1 MSCPVTQS
9 DQEVTSS
16 VAWDNI
22 QVDNSVPKVD
32 SMNRQEQDTDSTMP
46 DSTSQDVVNSNALFA
61 AALTAKLDSL
71 NETQRGSP
79 PDLGDYENPDSME
92 TQGDLPDGWAYVGGS
107 GPPSPGSRDP
117 LEDITEFDLDTSAS
131 PNAYTVPDC
140 DPDNLLTT
148 TILPTFGPF
157 PDPAQYD
164 DAMATMNFNFNE
176 GPATVE
182 SGDISSELA
191 MPGVCG
197 MRNLGNTCYMNSGLQ
212 CLLASPTVTEFFLH
226 FSPELVKS
234 DKEGE
239 IKEEEIKSNTCLRLS
254 RNFANLVQQVYQG
267 RFTVIQPDQFKETL
281 AESHDQF
288 KGFRQHDCQEF
299 LALLLDTLH
308 EQLVGLGSRV
318 ATCPPLSEC
327 TSMELH
333 TPHSTEVS
341 GTEGSTV
348 FNFSLSG
355 KMLDKDSESEVGRGV
370 DLDREFESVSEVGRA
385 DLENVNNIDGT
396 ESRGSASPKSYTSHS
411 SLEDKIPTNI
421 RMAPIPECI
430 KADWTGQEHH
440 ADSRASL
447 ASLDS
452 EQEEGSEEGEGAA
465 ITSNLVPNDQLKKK
479 QVVFSDT
486 VGAGLGVQERNNEVS
501 PMNVGIEDFYKEH
514 KTLNVNM
521 NNESQAMNNKINFD
535 SEKYRQNDNT
545 RPPTTI
551 ENLNTGDLSE
561 KNINV
566 KRVKC
571 TNMETGGL
579 GDMNGGETDNKRIR
593 LESREKNIMMETE
606 RKEVE
611 SESMESQTEPPN
623 CCSEAARDPARLKE
637 AIEADRYWEKYLAK
651 NNTVV
656 AHSFQG
662 QFKNTV
668 ICGECGHVSVSFE
681 PFMYLSVPLPR
692 ALDRQVEV
700 VVLLEGGL
708 PTAHLLT
715 LSTHDRVMD
724 LRAALTARLDLADR
738 KLVLAEVTR
747 HRVSRQLEDNT
758 WLKFVNTTNRKIYC
772 LELLS
777 IAVEEK
783 EAEGKVES
791 VEDEEGVSSSML
803 SSLSSSRSDLCPS
816 TTVSSST
823 STGTLTDTGTI
834 TEDLPSGGGDMAN
847 SSWKSCNI
855 CLEEMV
861 DSDLVGHIHC
871 TAQLCRD
878 CLERSMAA
886 SPDKCPVCLA
896 VVLDDS
902 EWVQLDQTSGVRP
915 PLRMLT
921 ISVIFMAEQVDK
933 EEHVR
938 MGHPRL
944 IRVANVVKLSSVVKL
959 LESLASTVPA
969 VYQELCAVTDTGDW
983 CSRCTTQQRCR
994 GCPISSLVDGGDLLL
1009 KPGDNIAIRFAV
1021 VEKNMMEEVNR
1032 ARQDPSMDV
1041 ERLKLELDLF
1051 DCLDAFS
1058 SREVLDHANPWF
1070 CPICRRNQTATKT
1083 LSVWRYPDFLIIYL
1097 KRFVYLEKGPGGHAG
1112 SVKLDNKVSF
1122 PLAGLDLT
1130 PYLSGPLQQGGELF
1144 DLYGAVCHYGSVSGG
1159 HYTAYAKHC
1168 QTQEWNHFNDAQ
1180 VDPKVPEGE
1189 SQDDMYVLF
1198 YKRSGLSHTV
1208 NIPSPNQKQGYPPPP

>member
-1 MSCPVTQS
+1 MSCPVSQS

-16 VAWDNI
+16 VQVIMD
-22 QVDNSVPKVD
+22 QVDSLDQTLSQVATLD
-32 SMNRQEQDTDSTMP
+32 SQAEYDDDMP
-46 DSTSQDVVNSNALFA
+46 DSTSQVVDSNAQFA
-61 AALTAKLDSL
+61 AALTAKLDCL
-71 NETQRGSP
+71 TETDRGSP

-92 TQGDLPDGWAYVGGS
+92 TQGDALCVGS
-107 GPPSPGSRDP
+107 GPSSPGSRDP
-117 LEDITEFDLDTSAS
+117 LAEFTKFDLTTS
-131 PNAYTVPDC
+131 PNAYAVPDC
-140 DPDNLLTT
+140 DPDSTFPSS
-148 TILPTFGPF
+148 ILPTFGPL
-157 PDPAQYD
+157 PDPSVDTQGYD
-164 DAMATMNFNFNE
+164 DTMTGALFNDY
-176 GPATVE
+176 GPATLE
-182 SGDISSELA
+182 SGDITSDTA
-191 MPGVCG
+191 VAGICG
-197 MRNLGNTCYMNSGLQ
+197 FRNLGNTCYMNSGLQ
-212 CLLASPTVTEFFLH
+212 CLLASPTVTEHFLH
-226 FSPELVKS
+226 FSPEVK
-234 DKEGE
+234 KVENGE
-239 IKEEEIKSNTCLRLS
+239 LDSGESKSNTGLALS
-254 RNFANLVQQVYQG
+254 KKFASLVQQVYTG
-267 RFTVIQPDQFKETL
+267 NFTVIQPDQFKEAL

-308 EQLVGLGSRV
+308 EQLVGLGGRV
-318 ATCPPLSEC
+318 AMCPVSEC

-333 TPHSTEVS
+333 TPHSTEAS
-341 GTEGSTV
+341 CTEGSTV

-355 KMLDKDSESEVGRGV
+355 KMLDKDESEVGRGV
-370 DLDREFESVSEVGRA
+370 DFDREFESVSEVGRS
-385 DLENVNNIDGT
+385 DLENVNNIDGM

-430 KADWTGQEHH
+430 KTDWVSQEHQ

-452 EQEEGSEEGEGAA
+452 EQDDGSEEGEGAA

-486 VGAGLGVQERNNEVS
+486 VGGGLGVQERNNAVS

-535 SEKYRQNDNT
+535 SEKYRHTDNT
-545 RPPTTI
+545 RPATTI
-551 ENLNTGDLSE
+551 ENLNTGELSE

-571 TNMETGGL
+571 TNIETVGFGEL
-579 GDMNGGETDNKRIR
+579 AGGETDNKRIR

-606 RKEVE
+606 RREVE
-611 SESMESQTEPPN
+611 NESMESQTEPPN

-708 PTAHLLT
+708 PTTHLLT
-715 LSTHDRVMD
+715 LSTHDRVVD
-724 LRAALTARLDLADR
+724 LRTALTARLDLADR

-747 HRVSRQLEDNT
+747 NRVSRQLEDNT

-772 LELLS
+772 LELLG
-777 IAVEEK
+777 IAQEETV
-783 EAEGKVES
+783 EGKSDNTGDTE
-791 VEDEEGVSSSML
+791 EEEGVSSSML
-803 SSLSSSRSDLCPS
+803 SSSSSSRSDLCPS

-823 STGTLTDTGTI
+823 STGTLTETGTI
-834 TEDLPSGGGDMAN
+834 TGEVGNAGDNTAG
-847 SSWKSCNI
+847 WKSCNI
-855 CLEEMV
+855 CLEDMA
-861 DSDLVGHIHC
+861 DSDLISHIHC
-871 TAQLCRD
+871 TAQLCRE
-878 CLERSMAA
+878 CLDRSMKS

-896 VVLDDS
+896 QCEDS
-902 EWVQLDQTSGVRP
+902 EWVQLDQSSGVRP

-921 ISVIFMAEQVDK
+921 IPVMMMMDQPER
-933 EEHVR
+933 EGCVR

-944 IRVANVVKLSSVVKL
+944 IKVANTVKLTSIVRLLTCVADSVSGHHHQ
-959 LESLASTVPA
+959 SLH
-969 VYQELCAVTDTGDW
+969 LVTDTGDW
-983 CSRCTTQQRCR
+983 CSRCPGQDRCR
-994 GCPISSLVDGGDLLL
+994 GCTLESVVDGVDLVL
-1009 KPGDNIAIRFAV
+1009 KPGDSIAIKFTEL
-1021 VEKNMMEEVNR
+1021 EKNVLEEVNR
-1032 ARQDPSMDV
+1032 TRQDSSMEV
-1041 ERLKLELDLF
+1041 ERLKQELDLF

-1058 SREVLDHANPWF
+1058 SREVLDQANPWF

-1083 LSVWRYPDFLIIYL
+1083 LSVWRYPDFLVIYL
-1097 KRFVYLEKGPGGHAG
+1097 KRFVYLERGPGGHAG
-1112 SVKLDNKVSF
+1112 SVKLDNRVNF

-1130 PYLSGPLQQGGELF
+1130 PYLSGPLQQGGEAF

-1168 QTQEWNHFNDAQ
+1168 ETSQWNHFNDAQ
-1180 VDPKVPEGE
+1180 VDSRVPEGD
-1189 SQDDMYVLF
+1189 SQDDVYVLF
-1198 YKRSGLSHTV
+1198 YKRSGLSH
-1208 NIPSPNQKQGYPPPP
+1208 NITLPSAVVKSSTSPV

>member
-1 MSCPVTQS
+1 MSCPVSQS

-16 VAWDNI
+16 CVSWDNNP
-22 QVDNSVPKVD
+22 VDLAQNNATMD
-32 SMNRQEQDTDSTMP
+32 IQEQDVDSTMP
-46 DSTSQDVVNSNALFA
+46 DSTSQDVVNPNALFA

-71 NETQRGSP
+71 SETVRGSP
-79 PDLGDYENPDSME
+79 SDLGEYENPDSME
-92 TQGDLPDGWAYVGGS
+92 TQGDALCVGS
-107 GPPSPGSRDP
+107 GPPSIGSRDP
-117 LEDITEFDLDTSAS
+117 LADIAEFDLTTSDALGDS

-140 DPDNLLTT
+140 DPNSNFPSS
-148 TILPTFGPF
+148 ILPTFGPL
-157 PDPAQYD
+157 PDPAQDTGYD
-164 DAMATMNFNFNE
+164 DTITGIMFNE
-176 GPATVE
+176 EPATLE
-182 SGDISSELA
+182 SGDITSDLA
-191 MPGVCG
+191 VPGVCG

-212 CLLASPTVTEFFLH
+212 CLLSSPTVTEYFLH
-226 FSPELVKS
+226 FSPEIIKT
-234 DKEGE
+234 DQGE
-239 IKEEEIKSNTCLRLS
+239 EDRKEETKSNTCLRLS
-254 RNFANLVQQVYQG
+254 RHFASLVEQVYSG
-267 RFTVIQPDQFKETL
+267 RFSVIQPGQFKDTL
-281 AESHDQF
+281 GESHDQF

-308 EQLVGLGSRV
+308 EQLVGLGGR
-318 ATCPPLSEC
+318 AAILPMSEC

-341 GTEGSTV
+341 CTEGSTV

-355 KMLDKDSESEVGRGV
+355 KMLDKDSESEVGRA

-385 DLENVNNIDGT
+385 DLENVMNIDGT

-421 RMAPIPECI
+421 RMAPIPECM
-430 KADWTGQEHH
+430 KTDWPGQEHQ

-486 VGAGLGVQERNNEVS
+486 VGGGLGVQERNNAVS

-521 NNESQAMNNKINFD
+521 NNESHAMNNKINFD
-535 SEKYRQNDNT
+535 SEKYRHTDNT

-551 ENLNTGDLSE
+551 ENLNAKLAQLSE

-579 GDMNGGETDNKRIR
+579 GEVCGGETDNKRIR
-593 LESREKNIMMETE
+593 LESREKNMMMETE
-606 RKEVE
+606 RREVE

-623 CCSEAARDPARLKE
+623 LCSEAARDPARLKE

-662 QFKNTV
+662 QFKNKV
-668 ICGECGHVSVSFE
+668 ICGECGHASVSFE

-700 VVLLEGGL
+700 VVLLEGDL
-708 PTAHLLT
+708 PTTHLLT
-715 LSTHDRVMD
+715 LSTHDRVLD
-724 LRAALTARLDLADR
+724 LRAALTAKLELADR

-747 HRVSRQLEDNT
+747 HRVTRQLEDNT
-758 WLKFVNTTNRKIYC
+758 WLKFVNTTNRKLYC

-777 IAVEEK
+777 VAPEE
-783 EAEGKVES
+783 EKVES

-803 SSLSSSRSDLCPS
+803 SSQSSSRSDLCPS

-834 TEDLPSGGGDMAN
+834 TEEVSLGAGGDTAS

-855 CLEEMV
+855 CLEDMV
-861 DSDLVGHIHC
+861 DSDLVSHIHC
-871 TAQLCRD
+871 TAQLCRE
-878 CLERSMAA
+878 CLDRSMTA

-896 VVLDDS
+896 TVWDNS
-902 EWVQLDQTSGVRP
+902 EWVQLDQSSGVRP

-921 ISVIFMAEQVDK
+921 IPVVIMTEQEDK
-933 EEHVR
+933 DEYLR

-944 IRVANVVKLSSVVKL
+944 LRVANIVKLGSVVKL
-959 LESLASTVPA
+959 LESIISSAGPVH
-969 VYQELCAVTDTGDW
+969 YQALCVVAETGDW
-983 CSRCTTQQRCR
+983 CSRCTSQQRCR
-994 GCPISSLVDGGDLLL
+994 GCPLSSLVDGGDLLL
-1009 KPGDNIAIRFAV
+1009 KPGDNIAIKFPMV
-1021 VEKNMMEEVNR
+1021 GQNVMDEVNR
-1032 ARQDPSMDV
+1032 VRHDPSMEV
-1041 ERLKLELDLF
+1041 ERLKQELDLF

-1058 SREVLDHANPWF
+1058 SREVLDQANPWF

-1083 LSVWRYPDFLIIYL
+1083 LSVWRYPDFLVIYL
-1097 KRFVYLEKGPGGHAG
+1097 KRFVYLEKGPGGLAG
-1112 SVKLDNKVSF
+1112 SVKLDNKVTF

-1130 PYLSGPLQQGGELF
+1130 PYLSGPLQKGGEMF

-1168 QTQEWNHFNDAQ
+1168 QTQQWNHFNDAQ
-1180 VDPKVPEGE
+1180 VDPRVPEGE
-1189 SQDDMYVLF
+1189 CQDDVYVLF

-1208 NIPSPNQKQGYPPPP
+1208 NLPCSDDKPENPPP

>member
-16 VAWDNI
+16 DRM
-22 QVDNSVPKVD
+22 SVPEVT
-32 SMNRQEQDTDSTMP
+32 SSEGETVP
-46 DSTSQDVVNSNALFA
+46 DSTSQDVVNSNALFM

-92 TQGDLPDGWAYVGGS
+92 TQGDALCVGS
-107 GPPSPGSRDP
+107 GPPSTGSRDP
-117 LEDITEFDLDTSAS
+117 LADIGEFDLCTS

-140 DPDNLLTT
+140 DPDSTFPT
-148 TILPTFGPF
+148 SILPTFGPF
-157 PDPAQYD
+157 PDPAD
-164 DAMATMNFNFNE
+164 TMTGMLFSE
-176 GPATVE
+176 GSTTVE
-182 SGDISSELA
+182 SGDITSELA

-212 CLLASPTVTEFFLH
+212 CLLASPTVTEYFLH
-226 FSPELVKS
+226 FSPEIIKA
-234 DKEGE
+234 DQGD
-239 IKEEEIKSNTCLRLS
+239 IKEEESKSNTCLRLS
-254 RNFANLVQQVYQG
+254 RNFANLVQQVYIG

-308 EQLVGLGSRV
+308 EQLVGLGGRV

-341 GTEGSTV
+341 CADGSTV

-430 KADWTGQEHH
+430 KADWAGQEHH

-486 VGAGLGVQERNNEVS
+486 IGGGLGTHERNNAVS

-521 NNESQAMNNKINFD
+521 NNENHAMNNKINFD
-535 SEKYRQNDNT
+535 SEKYRQTDNT
-545 RPPTTI
+545 RPATTI
-551 ENLNTGDLSE
+551 ENLNTGELSE

-579 GDMNGGETDNKRIR
+579 GEVNGGETDNKRIR

-708 PTAHLLT
+708 PTTHLLT
-715 LSTHDRVMD
+715 LSTHDRVVD
-724 LRAALTARLDLADR
+724 LRAALTARLDLSDR

-777 IAVEEK
+777 VVTEEK
-783 EAEGKVES
+783 EMEGKID

-834 TEDLPSGGGDMAN
+834 TEDLPSGGGDTAS

-855 CLEEMV
+855 CLEDMV
-861 DSDLVGHIHC
+861 DSDLVSHIHC

-896 VVLDDS
+896 VVWDDS

-921 ISVIFMAEQVDK
+921 LPVMFMAEQVDK

-944 IRVANVVKLSSVVKL
+944 LRVANIVKLPSVVRL
-959 LESLASTVPA
+959 LESLASTVSA
-969 VYQELCAVTDTGDW
+969 QYQELCVVTDTGDW

-1009 KPGDNIAIRFAV
+1009 KPGDNIAIKFAV
-1021 VEKNMMEEVNR
+1021 VEKNVMEEINR
-1032 ARQDPSMDV
+1032 ARQDSSMEM
-1041 ERLKLELDLF
+1041 ERLKPELDLF

-1058 SREVLDHANPWF
+1058 SREVLDQANPWF

-1083 LSVWRYPDFLIIYL
+1083 LSVWRYPDFLVIYL

-1122 PLAGLDLT
+1122 PLSGLDLT

-1168 QTQEWNHFNDAQ
+1168 QTQQWNHFNDAQ

-1189 SQDDMYVLF
+1189 SQDDVYVLF

-1208 NIPSPNQKQGYPPPP
+1208 NIPSSDQKPGFPPP

>member
-16 VAWDNI
+16 VSWDNS
-22 QVDNSVPKVD
+22 QGDNSMPVVD
-32 SMNRQEQDTDSTMP
+32 SMDNDNQEQNIDSTMP
-46 DSTSQDVVNSNALFA
+46 DSTSQDVTNSNALFV

-71 NETQRGSP
+71 SETQRGSP

-92 TQGDLPDGWAYVGGS
+92 TQGDIPDGWACVGGS
-107 GPPSPGSRDP
+107 GPPSAGSRDP
-117 LEDITEFDLDTSAS
+117 LEDITEFDVDLRTS

-140 DPDNLLTT
+140 DPDSTFTT
-148 TILPTFGPF
+148 ALLPTFGPF

-164 DAMATMNFNFNE
+164 DTMTGMLFNE
-176 GPATVE
+176 GSTTVE

-226 FSPELVKS
+226 FSSELKS
-234 DKEGE
+234 EQEGE
-239 IKEEEIKSNTCLRLS
+239 TKEEEIKSNTCLRLS
-254 RNFANLVQQVYQG
+254 RNFAHLVQQVYQG

-308 EQLVGLGSRV
+308 EQLVGMGSRV

-348 FNFSLSG
+348 FNFSISG

-430 KADWTGQEHH
+430 KADWTGQEHQ

-486 VGAGLGVQERNNEVS
+486 VGGGLGVQERNNEVS

-535 SEKYRQNDNT
+535 SEKYRQTDNT
-545 RPPTTI
+545 RPATTI
-551 ENLNTGDLSE
+551 ENLNTGDLNE

-579 GDMNGGETDNKRIR
+579 GDVNGGETDNKRIR
-593 LESREKNIMMETE
+593 LESREKNMMMETE

-611 SESMESQTEPPN
+611 NESMESQTEPPN

-656 AHSFQG
+656 ANSFQG

-700 VVLLEGGL
+700 TVLLEGGV
-708 PTAHLLT
+708 PTTHLLT
-715 LSTHDRVMD
+715 LSTHDRVLD

-758 WLKFVNTTNRKIYC
+758 WLKFVNTTQ
-772 LELLS
+772 LL
-777 IAVEEK
+777 A
-783 EAEGKVES
+783 
-791 VEDEEGVSSSML
+791 
-803 SSLSSSRSDLCPS
+803 C
-816 TTVSSST
+816 
-823 STGTLTDTGTI
+823 
-834 TEDLPSGGGDMAN
+834 
-847 SSWKSCNI
+847 
-855 CLEEMV
+855 
-861 DSDLVGHIHC
+861 
-871 TAQLCRD
+871 
-878 CLERSMAA
+878 
-886 SPDKCPVCLA
+886 
-896 VVLDDS
+896 S
-902 EWVQLDQTSGVRP
+902 E
-915 PLRMLT
+915 
-921 ISVIFMAEQVDK
+921 
-933 EEHVR
+933 
-938 MGHPRL
+938 
-944 IRVANVVKLSSVVKL
+944 
-959 LESLASTVPA
+959 
-969 VYQELCAVTDTGDW
+969 
-983 CSRCTTQQRCR
+983 
-994 GCPISSLVDGGDLLL
+994 
-1009 KPGDNIAIRFAV
+1009 
-1021 VEKNMMEEVNR
+1021 
-1032 ARQDPSMDV
+1032 
-1041 ERLKLELDLF
+1041 
-1051 DCLDAFS
+1051 
-1058 SREVLDHANPWF
+1058 
-1070 CPICRRNQTATKT
+1070 
-1083 LSVWRYPDFLIIYL
+1083 
-1097 KRFVYLEKGPGGHAG
+1097 
-1112 SVKLDNKVSF
+1112 
-1122 PLAGLDLT
+1122 
-1130 PYLSGPLQQGGELF
+1130 
-1144 DLYGAVCHYGSVSGG
+1144 
-1159 HYTAYAKHC
+1159 
-1168 QTQEWNHFNDAQ
+1168 
-1180 VDPKVPEGE
+1180 
-1189 SQDDMYVLF
+1189 
-1198 YKRSGLSHTV
+1198 
-1208 NIPSPNQKQGYPPPP
+1208 

>member
-1 MSCPVTQS
+1 
-9 DQEVTSS
+9 
-16 VAWDNI
+16 
-22 QVDNSVPKVD
+22 
-32 SMNRQEQDTDSTMP
+32 
-46 DSTSQDVVNSNALFA
+46 
-61 AALTAKLDSL
+61 
-71 NETQRGSP
+71 
-79 PDLGDYENPDSME
+79 
-92 TQGDLPDGWAYVGGS
+92 
-107 GPPSPGSRDP
+107 
-117 LEDITEFDLDTSAS
+117 
-131 PNAYTVPDC
+131 
-140 DPDNLLTT
+140 
-148 TILPTFGPF
+148 
-157 PDPAQYD
+157 
-164 DAMATMNFNFNE
+164 
-176 GPATVE
+176 
-182 SGDISSELA
+182 
-191 MPGVCG
+191 
-197 MRNLGNTCYMNSGLQ
+197 
-212 CLLASPTVTEFFLH
+212 
-226 FSPELVKS
+226 
-234 DKEGE
+234 
-239 IKEEEIKSNTCLRLS
+239 
-254 RNFANLVQQVYQG
+254 
-267 RFTVIQPDQFKETL
+267 
-281 AESHDQF
+281 
-288 KGFRQHDCQEF
+288 
-299 LALLLDTLH
+299 
-308 EQLVGLGSRV
+308 
-318 ATCPPLSEC
+318 
-327 TSMELH
+327 MELH

-341 GTEGSTV
+341 CAEGSTV
-348 FNFSLSG
+348 FNFSLTG
-355 KMLDKDSESEVGRGV
+355 KMLDKDSESEVGRGG
-370 DLDREFESVSEVGRA
+370 DLEREFESVSEVGRA
-385 DLENVNNIDGT
+385 DLENVNNIDGM

-411 SLEDKIPTNI
+411 SLEDKIPANI

-430 KADWTGQEHH
+430 KTGWVGDQ

-452 EQEEGSEEGEGAA
+452 EQEEGSDEGEGAA

-486 VGAGLGVQERNNEVS
+486 VGGGLGVQERNNAVS

-535 SEKYRQNDNT
+535 SEKYRHTDNT
-545 RPPTTI
+545 RPATTI

-579 GDMNGGETDNKRIR
+579 GEVNGGETDNKRIR
-593 LESREKNIMMETE
+593 LESREKNMMMETE
-606 RKEVE
+606 RREVE
-611 SESMESQTEPPN
+611 NESMESQTEPPN

-708 PTAHLLT
+708 PTTHLLT
-715 LSTHDRVMD
+715 LSTHDRVVD
-724 LRAALTARLDLADR
+724 LRTALTTRLALADR

-777 IAVEEK
+777 VAQEEK
-783 EAEGKVES
+783 ETEVKVDSGE
-791 VEDEEGVSSSML
+791 EEEGVSSSML

-823 STGTLTDTGTI
+823 STGTLTETGTI
-834 TEDLPSGGGDMAN
+834 TEDVGGGGDAS

-855 CLEEMV
+855 CLEDMV
-861 DSDLVGHIHC
+861 DSDLVSHIHC

-878 CLERSMAA
+878 CLERSMNA

-896 VVLDDS
+896 GCEDS
-902 EWVQLDQTSGVRP
+902 EWVQLDQSSGVRP

-921 ISVIFMAEQVDK
+921 IPVIIMMEQVDR
-933 EEHVR
+933 EDCAR

-944 IRVANVVKLSSVVKL
+944 LRVPNTVKLSSVVRL
-959 LESLASTVPA
+959 LERVGDSVTGQHQSLCV
-969 VYQELCAVTDTGDW
+969 VTDTGDW
-983 CSRCTTQQRCR
+983 CSRCPAQQRCR
-994 GCPISSLVDGGDLLL
+994 GCSLSSLVEGGELVL
-1009 KPGDNIAIRFAV
+1009 KPGDNFAIKFAE
-1021 VEKNMMEEVNR
+1021 VEKNVVEEVNR
-1032 ARQDPSMDV
+1032 TRQDPSMAVD
-1041 ERLKLELDLF
+1041 RLKQELDLF

-1058 SREVLDHANPWF
+1058 SREVLDQANPWF
-1070 CPICRRNQTATKT
+1070 CPICRKNQTATKT
-1083 LSVWRYPDFLIIYL
+1083 LSVWRYPDFLVIYL
-1097 KRFVYLEKGPGGHAG
+1097 KRFVYLERGPGGHAG
-1112 SVKLDNKVSF
+1112 SVKLDNRVSF
-1122 PLAGLDLT
+1122 PLSGLDLT

-1168 QTQEWNHFNDAQ
+1168 QADIWNHYNDAQ
-1180 VDPKVPEGE
+1180 VDPRVPEGD
-1189 SQDDMYVLF
+1189 SQDDVYVLF
-1198 YKRSGLSHTV
+1198 YKRSGLSHVV
-1208 NIPSPNQKQGYPPPP
+1208 NPPPAEQKTSNTPP